1 MKELNFKANVEN
13 VVTLASGT
21 TVVKLK
27 SDAQDG
33 APSEVG
39 LTFPKQLIFETGE
52 YEVTLKKVEP
62 EAEAVEV
69 EEERE

>member
-1 MKELNFKANVEN
+1 MKELNFNAKVEN

-27 SDAQDG
+27 SDEEG
-33 APSEVG
+33 APAELG

-62 EAEAVEV
+62 ETMEV
-69 EEERE
+69 GEERE

>member
-13 VVTLASGT
+13 VVTLSTGT

-27 SDAQDG
+27 SGEEG
-33 APSEVG
+33 APAELG

-62 EAEAVEV
+62 EAVEV
-69 EEERE
+69 GEERE